1 MTRVILHITF
11 LLSFFVGAT
20 QAKFNDGPYVFYK
33 NGFIYLESIVNGE
46 WKRDSVKKETK
57 GKLQLRLLLP
67 DRPGEAIT
75 FPLKKKL
82 EEEPSEYPEVANL
95 LVVSDIEGT
104 FQGFTGLLRAGKVI
118 DDKYNWIF
126 DKGHL
131 VICGDLFDRG
141 NEVTACLWLLYKLED
156 EAKAKGG
163 YVHVVLGNHEIMNLS
178 EDIRYVNTKYLESA
192 TLMNKTYMEF
202 YAPGTELGQWL
213 RTKNVMERVGSLL
226 FLHGGVSQAVNEND
240 LSLKKMN
247 NRLRSFYD
255 KDGYDSLIRQANL
268 SVYFNG
274 ASSPFWY
281 RGYLADPLASQAQ
294 VDSTL
299 KIFGVQHIVVGHTI
313 VDSIKSLYGGKVIAI
328 DVNHHQGNHQA
339 LLVEKNIFYRINA
352 EGKKTEL
359 FE

>member
-1 MTRVILHITF
+1 MKRKYPAALFIPFFALLLATAADAQKNIDSLFIIRGLAIAAPEPSNLDSFVTFIQQELAPRKANTLLLRVDYRYQYKSHPEVMTRVILHIIF

-33 NGFIYLESIVNGE
+33 KGFIYLESIVNGE
-46 WKRDSVKKETK
+46 WKRDSVKKEEK

-82 EEEPSEYPEVANL
+82 EEEPSEYPEAANL
-95 LVVSDIEGT
+95 LVVSDVEGT
-104 FQGFTGLLRAGKVI
+104 FQGFTRLLRAGKVI

-178 EDIRYVNTKYLESA
+178 
-192 TLMNKTYMEF
+192 
-202 YAPGTELGQWL
+202 
-213 RTKNVMERVGSLL
+213 
-226 FLHGGVSQAVNEND
+226 
-240 LSLKKMN
+240 
-247 NRLRSFYD
+247 
-255 KDGYDSLIRQANL
+255 
-268 SVYFNG
+268 
-274 ASSPFWY
+274 
-281 RGYLADPLASQAQ
+281 
-294 VDSTL
+294 
-299 KIFGVQHIVVGHTI
+299 
-313 VDSIKSLYGGKVIAI
+313 
-328 DVNHHQGNHQA
+328 
-339 LLVEKNIFYRINA
+339 
-352 EGKKTEL
+352 
-359 FE
+359 